1 LSEAK
6 LDLLSLTEEELQ
18 KWMKDSGQQ
27 SFRGTQI
34 FEWVQKG
41 NKNIEEMSN
50 LSKDLREFLM
60 NNGKVTD
67 LTVYKTQH
75 SKLDETVKFLFQLE
89 DQHKI
94 ESVLM
99 KYKHGYTLCLST
111 QVGCAMGCSFCASS
125 KGGLQ
130 RNLTAGEIIDQ
141 IHQVQKNKGV
151 RISNV
156 VLMGIGEPLDNF
168 QEVKKF
174 LWNVHNPKGLNI
186 SNRNIT
192 LSTCGLVP
200 EIHKLKELNLPINL
214 AISLHAPE
222 DTMRE
227 AIMPIARKYSID
239 QVLSACKDYIKKT
252 NRRITFEYALVKD
265 FNDQREHAKKLAK
278 ILKGM
283 LCHVNIIPVNPI
295 DQGDYEKPYEKTVK
309 AFEDVLK
316 ENRIPVTVRRE
327 LGQDIDAACGQLRN
341 RN

>member
-1 LSEAK
+1 MSEAK
-6 LDLLSLTEEELQ
+6 IDLLGLTEEELQ
-18 KWMKDSGQQ
+18 KWMKESGQQ
-27 SFRGTQI
+27 KFRGTQI

-41 NKNIEEMSN
+41 NKDIEQMSN
-50 LSKDLREFLM
+50 LSKELREFLQ

-67 LTVYKTQH
+67 LTIDKMIH

-89 DQHKI
+89 DGHKI

-99 KYKHGYTLCLST
+99 RYKHGYTLCIST
-111 QVGCAMGCSFCASS
+111 QAGCAMGCSFCAST

-130 RNLTAGEIIDQ
+130 RNLTAGEIMDQ
-141 IHQVQKNKGV
+141 VLQVQNNKGV

-174 LWNVHNPKGLNI
+174 LWNVHHPKGLNI

-200 EIHKLKELNLPINL
+200 EIYQLRDLDLPINL

-222 DTMRE
+222 DEMRQS
-227 AIMPIARKYSID
+227 IMPVARKYSID
-239 QVLSACKDYIKKT
+239 QVLKACRDYIKKT

-265 FNDQREHAKKLAK
+265 FNDHREHAKKLAK

-295 DQGDYEKPYEKTVK
+295 DQGSFEKPYDKTVK
-309 AFEDVLK
+309 AFEEVLK

>member
-1 LSEAK
+1 MSEAK
-6 LDLLSLTEEELQ
+6 LDLLSLTEEELK
-18 KWMKDSGQQ
+18 KWMKESGHQ

-67 LTVYKTQH
+67 LTVHKTVH

-99 KYKHGYTLCLST
+99 RYKHGYTLCLST
-111 QVGCAMGCSFCASS
+111 QVGCAMGCSFCASA

-141 IHQVQKNKGV
+141 VHQVQRIKGIRV
-151 RISNV
+151 SNV

-174 LWNVHNPKGLNI
+174 LWNVNHPKGLNI

-200 EIHKLKELNLPINL
+200 EIHKLKDLNLPINL

-222 DTMRE
+222 DAMRE

-239 QVLSACKDYIKKT
+239 QVLSACNDYIKKT
-252 NRRITFEYALVKD
+252 NRRVTFEYAIVKD

-295 DQGDYEKPYEKTVK
+295 DQEDFEKPFDKTVK
-309 AFEDVLK
+309 AFEAVLK
-316 ENRIPVTVRRE
+316 ENRIPVTIRRE

>member
-6 LDLLSLTEEELQ
+6 LDLLSLTEEEL
-18 KWMKDSGQQ
+18 KDWMKESGQQ

-60 NNGKVTD
+60 KNGKVTD
-67 LTVYKTQH
+67 LTIDKTQH

-99 KYKHGYTLCLST
+99 KYKHGYTLCIST
-111 QVGCAMGCSFCASS
+111 QAGCAMGCGFCAST

-141 IHQVQKNKGV
+141 VHQVQRVKGV

-174 LWNVHNPKGLNI
+174 LWNIHNPKGLNI
-186 SNRNIT
+186 SNRNLT

-200 EIHKLKELNLPINL
+200 EIYQLKELNLPINL
-214 AISLHAPE
+214 AISLHAPD
-222 DTMRE
+222 DTLRQQ
-227 AIMPIARKYSID
+227 IMPIARKYSIEE
-239 QVLSACKDYIKKT
+239 LLKACRDYIKKT

-295 DQGDYEKPYEKTVK
+295 DQGNFEKPFDKTVQ
-309 AFEDVLK
+309 AFEAVLK

>member
-6 LDLLSLTEEELQ
+6 LDLLSMTEEELQ
-18 KWMKDSGQQ
+18 KWMKESGQQ

-50 LSKDLREFLM
+50 LSKDLRGFLM
-60 NNGKVTD
+60 ENGKVTD
-67 LTVYKTQH
+67 LKVDKMIH

-99 KYKHGYTLCLST
+99 RYKHGYTLCIST
-111 QVGCAMGCSFCASS
+111 QAGCAMGCSFCASS

-130 RNLTAGEIIDQ
+130 RDLTAGEIIDQ
-141 IHQVQKNKGV
+141 VHQVQKNKGI

-168 QEVKKF
+168 KEVKKF
-174 LWNVHNPKGLNI
+174 LWNIHHPKGLNV

-200 EIHKLKELNLPINL
+200 EIYKLRDLDLPINL

-222 DTMRE
+222 DEMRE

-239 QVLSACKDYIKKT
+239 QVLTACKDYIKKT

-265 FNDQREHAKKLAK
+265 FNDQREHAKRLAK

-295 DQGDYEKPYEKTVK
+295 DQGDFEKPFDKTVK
-309 AFEDVLK
+309 AFEEVLK